1 MVLTGSEI
9 THGWWITV
17 LRCLMVLSVHIP
29 GNYEINP
36 GYERRIKNSILVNIR
51 SRKHMKQEG
60 PFELDP
66 VHYKER
72 NTIER
77 TVLQLYRGVEERL
90 SCAMDTMSAHSCA
103 TKIWGIMG

>member
-1 MVLTGSEI
+1 
-9 THGWWITV
+9 
-17 LRCLMVLSVHIP
+17 
-29 GNYEINP
+29 
-36 GYERRIKNSILVNIR
+36 
-51 SRKHMKQEG
+51 MKQEG